1 MLRPCSLK
9 LSAIPH
15 SPSLLRFMSRA
26 IIQYIYFTPQPANFP
41 MSPFRGPHLGLIT
54 LVNFGCLLV
63 HIFATAPEAGEAVR
77 GYIHGGLFV
86 DFVGEKGPIS
96 KVKLV
101 FFDTLIVVLQAVLLA
116 VDVERTGLK
125 KAMNKSS
132 ANSSDQSIS
141 TSPVQ
146 DLDSEE
152 RGLHRDIGMNVEDIE
167 LRPLRSSIRQTNHF
181 GDAEEAGGFETPTAF
196 QQRRTDEHP
205 ENIYDGGQEVI
216 ANLHIIE
223 SIRTAWRGRYGE
235 YAFAPSQAWSLSRM
249 QGGMRIRHSVDQA
262 PRGGSDTA

>member
-1 MLRPCSLK
+1 M
-9 LSAIPH
+9 
-15 SPSLLRFMSRA
+15 
-26 IIQYIYFTPQPANFP
+26 
-41 MSPFRGPHLGLIT
+41 
-54 LVNFGCLLV
+54 NFGCLLV
-63 HIFATAPEAGEAVR
+63 HIFAAAPEAGEAVR

-101 FFDTLIVVLQAVLLA
+101 VFDTLIVALQIILLA
-116 VDVERTGLK
+116 VDIERTELK

-132 ANSSDQSIS
+132 ANSSDPSA
-141 TSPVQ
+141 SPVQ

-152 RGLHRDIGMNVEDIE
+152 RGLHRDIGMSAEDIE
-167 LRPLRSSIRQTNHF
+167 LRPLRSSISQANRSGETEEGEGF
-181 GDAEEAGGFETPTAF
+181 GSPTAF

-205 ENIYDGGQEVI
+205 ENIYDGGQQVI

-235 YAFAPSQAWSLSRM
+235 YAFAPNQAWTLSSRM
-249 QGGMRIRHSVDQA
+249 PGGLQVRHSADQV